1 MLRPDVPLHDITAN
15 PDKYLPKNTTVK
27 TYILCRLGNDSMI
40 AADALRKFEQKN
52 GGNNM
57 TIKDVIGGLRA
68 WTRTVDPGFP
78 EYWSWDCVGR
88 SSSPSWSVWI
98 YPLDFTERCAVN
110 CITTSLEIFYLNIQ
124 RQLSFGGVNAPSSV
138 SDTRRQTSHSYSMLF
153 Y

>member
-78 EYWSWDCVGR
+78 EYWSWDYVGR
-88 SSSPSWSVWI
+88 
-98 YPLDFTERCAVN
+98 
-110 CITTSLEIFYLNIQ
+110 
-124 RQLSFGGVNAPSSV
+124 
-138 SDTRRQTSHSYSMLF
+138 
-153 Y
+153 